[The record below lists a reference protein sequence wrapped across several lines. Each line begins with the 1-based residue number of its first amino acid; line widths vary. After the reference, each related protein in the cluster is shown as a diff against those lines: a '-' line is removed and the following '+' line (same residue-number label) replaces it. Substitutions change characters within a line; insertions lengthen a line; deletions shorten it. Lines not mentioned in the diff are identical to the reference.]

1 MEARAVHRYV
11 GTSPTK
17 MRLVVDLIRGKA
29 VDEALTILHFSPK
42 HAARTAEKVLRSAIS
57 NLQNKDEAGRVDT
70 TSVIVKEVFVNGGP
84 TLKRISAAP
93 MGRAF
98 RIRKR
103 SNHITIVVQ
112 QRKTDAAPKPQARAK
127 ASAEKPAPAVASK
140 AAKPKTTSKK
150 KAATAASTK

>member
-1 MEARAVHRYV
+1 MQARAVHRYV

-17 MRLVVDLIRGKA
+17 MRLVVDLIRGKG

-42 HAARTAEKVLRSAIS
+42 HGARTAEKVLRSAIS

-70 TSVIVKEVFVNGGP
+70 TSVYVKEVFVNGGP

-93 MGRAF
+93 MGRAY

-103 SNHITIVVQ
+103 SNHITIVVEQ
-112 QRKTDAAPKPQARAK
+112 KKDQNVQKQKPKTQAKDA
-127 ASAEKPAPAVASK
+127 
-140 AAKPKTTSKK
+140 AAKPAASAKTAKTKSTKK
-150 KAATAASTK
+150 KAAPAASTK